1 MGDTPVSETTGPTNM
16 TDATGLATKNHAAN
30 GGLGAAAFTPAYY
43 ARKGGLWADFWT
55 ILHPPYTLWNLSFVA
70 MGAAL
75 APALDWRML
84 ALMLTAFLA
93 GTGVASHALDELNGR
108 PLRTGFSD
116 RALKLMA
123 LAALAVSLACAL
135 LSLLFVSVWIIL
147 LALLG
152 ALLVAAYSLEWF
164 GGLLHT
170 NLGFALSW
178 GGYPVLVGYW
188 AQTEALTP
196 DALLL
201 AAAATLMSLAQR
213 ELSTP
218 ARFLRRKANAGGAT
232 FATAEGVIQWDMPRL
247 LNSYERPLRLL
258 SWMAPALAAAMILAK
273 LGL

>member
-1 MGDTPVSETTGPTNM
+1 MNETVGTTVLADAAEP
-16 TDATGLATKNHAAN
+16 ATGKVNAS
-30 GGLGAAAFTPAYY
+30 GQVGAATLSPAYY
-43 ARKGGLWADFWT
+43 ARRGGLWADFWT

-108 PLRTGFSD
+108 PLRTAFSD

-123 LAALAVSLACAL
+123 IAALAASLACAL
-135 LSLLFVSVWIIL
+135 LSLLFVSAWIIP

-196 DALLL
+196 GALLL

-232 FATAEGVIQWDMPRL
+232 FVTAEGVAQWDMPRL
-247 LNSYERPLRLL
+247 LAGYERPLRLL
-258 SWMAPALAAAMILAK
+258 SWMAPALAAAMLLAK
-273 LGL
+273 LNM

>member
-1 MGDTPVSETTGPTNM
+1 MSEATGTTGM
-16 TDATGLATKNHAAN
+16 ADAAGLAAEKAN
-30 GGLGAAAFTPAYY
+30 AGGGTGAAALAPAYY

-75 APALDWRML
+75 APVLDWRML

-108 PLRTGFSD
+108 PLRTAFSG

-123 LAALAVSLACAL
+123 LAALTASLACAL
-135 LSLLFVSVWIIL
+135 LSLLFVSAWIIL
-147 LALLG
+147 LALFG

-188 AQTEALTP
+188 AQTESLTP
-196 DALLL
+196 AALLL
-201 AAAATLMSLAQR
+201 AAAATLMSLVQR

-218 ARFLRRKANAGGAT
+218 ARFLRRKAKAGGAT
-232 FATAEGVIQWDMPRL
+232 FATAEGVAQWDMQRL
-247 LNSYERPLRLL
+247 LAGYERPLRLL
-258 SWMAPALAAAMILAK
+258 VWMAPALAAAMLLAK
-273 LGL
+273 LDM